1 MKDIDIFLGLY
12 VVYKYLIIIFFLY
25 IGEFFIMINMN
36 DFVFIRYYFCLVGFG
51 LRGSIRYIGILYL
64 VGYCKKE
71 WIKLCVIMVLYF
83 FFMYI

>member
-1 MKDIDIFLGLY
+1 
-12 VVYKYLIIIFFLY
+12 
-25 IGEFFIMINMN
+25 MN
-36 DFVFIRYYFCLVGFG
+36 DFVFIRYYFFLVGFG

-83 FFMYI
+83 FFMFVKYLFVYVDMYENYVDM